1 MKPISRTHK
10 NYKTILSYLRL
21 KYPVG
26 VYIYDPCRSGR
37 FKIKKSSIFEMF
49 EFEYNEESLP
59 ADLNRRDFEFT
70 VRDPGKYAERWGI
83 SGSMNLYWINLYLK
97 KHDNRK
103 TI

>member
-21 KYPVG
+21 EYPVG
-26 VYIYDPCRSGR
+26 IYIYDPCRNGR
-37 FKIKKSSIFEMF
+37 FKIKKSSIFEIF

-59 ADLNRRDFEFT
+59 VDPNRREFEFT

-83 SGSMNLYWINLYLK
+83 SGSMNLGNINYYLEI
-97 KHDNRK
+97 HDNRK
-103 TI
+103 TV